1 MGDYGRKRSIK
12 HALHD
17 QLKFSQEQHNQQ
29 RIWDMFSGANLN
41 LQVLRIRGNFVD
53 VTNLLLKHDE
63 TLKVY
68 LDHCDI

>member
-1 MGDYGRKRSIK
+1 
-12 HALHD
+12 
-17 QLKFSQEQHNQQ
+17 
-29 RIWDMFSGANLN
+29 MFSGANLN